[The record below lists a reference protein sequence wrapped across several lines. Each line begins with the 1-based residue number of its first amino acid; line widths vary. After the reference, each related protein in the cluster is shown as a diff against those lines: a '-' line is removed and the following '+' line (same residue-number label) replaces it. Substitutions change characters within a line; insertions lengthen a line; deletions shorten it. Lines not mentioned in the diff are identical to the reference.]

1 MSKSSLFILSFNF
14 HYVSLMLKFPD
25 PAKKRGG
32 GKKEKHAEKKGG
44 EKRAERKRG
53 EKKCAEERGNVP
65 KRNEETCRKKA
76 RASSGAVIAVDFYI
90 VVCQIAAPRG
100 GVILSGM

>member
-32 GKKEKHAEKKGG
+32 GKKEKHAEKKVGKSVPKERGG
-44 EKRAERKRG
+44 GKKVCRRERKRAE
-53 EKKCAEERGNVP
+53 KK
-65 KRNEETCRKKA
+65 
-76 RASSGAVIAVDFYI
+76 
-90 VVCQIAAPRG
+90 
-100 GVILSGM
+100 

>member
-1 MSKSSLFILSFNF
+1 MFLLCSNSLTLR
-14 HYVSLMLKFPD
+14 
-25 PAKKRGG
+25 KREG
-32 GKKEKHAEKKGG
+32 GKKGKHAEKKGG

-65 KRNEETCRKKA
+65 KRKEETFRKEA
-76 RASSGAVIAVDFYI
+76 RASSGAVIAVDFHI

-100 GVILSGM
+100 GVTLSGM

>member
-1 MSKSSLFILSFNF
+1 MFLLCSNSLTLR
-14 HYVSLMLKFPD
+14 
-25 PAKKRGG
+25 KREGG

>member
-1 MSKSSLFILSFNF
+1 MFLLCSNSLTLR
-14 HYVSLMLKFPD
+14 
-25 PAKKRGG
+25 KRAGG

-53 EKKCAEERGNVP
+53 GGGKKCAEERGNVP
-65 KRNEETCRKKA
+65 KRNEETFRKEA

-100 GVILSGM
+100 GVKLSGM

>member
-1 MSKSSLFILSFNF
+1 
-14 HYVSLMLKFPD
+14 MLKFPD
-25 PAKKRGG
+25 PAKKSG
-32 GKKEKHAEKKGG
+32 GKKGKACRKKGG

-100 GVILSGM
+100 GVTLSGM

>member
-1 MSKSSLFILSFNF
+1 MFLLCSNSLTLP
-14 HYVSLMLKFPD
+14 KE
-25 PAKKRGG
+25 RGG
-32 GKKEKHAEKKGG
+32 GKKGKACRKKRWGKACRKKEGG
-44 EKRAERKRG
+44 E
-53 EKKCAEERGNVP
+53 KCAEERGNVP
-65 KRNEETCRKKA
+65 KRKEETCRKKA

>member
-1 MSKSSLFILSFNF
+1 
-14 HYVSLMLKFPD
+14 MLKFPD

-32 GKKEKHAEKKGG
+32 GKKGKACRKKRWGKACRKKEGG
-44 EKRAERKRG
+44 E
-53 EKKCAEERGNVP
+53 KCAEERGNVP

>member
-32 GKKEKHAEKKGG
+32 EKRKSMPKKKVGKSVPKERGGKKS
-44 EKRAERKRG
+44 
-53 EKKCAEERGNVP
+53 VP
-65 KRNEETCRKKA
+65 KREETCRKERK
-76 RASSGAVIAVDFYI
+76 RHSEKR
-90 VVCQIAAPRG
+90 RG
-100 GVILSGM
+100 HRQVR

>member
-1 MSKSSLFILSFNF
+1 
-14 HYVSLMLKFPD
+14 MLKFPD

-32 GKKEKHAEKKGG
+32 GKKGKACRKKGG
-44 EKRAERKRG
+44 EKRAERKRRG
-53 EKKCAEERGNVP
+53 GKKCAEERGNVP
-65 KRNEETCRKKA
+65 KRKEETFRKEA

-100 GVILSGM
+100 GVKLSGM

>member
-32 GKKEKHAEKKGG
+32 KKRKSMPKKRVGKSVPKRQRGG
-44 EKRAERKRG
+44 GVCRR
-53 EKKCAEERGNVP
+53 ERGNVP
-65 KRNEETCRKKA
+65 KRKEETCRKKA
-76 RASSGAVIAVDFYI
+76 RESSGAVIAVDFYI

-100 GVILSGM
+100 GVKLSGM